1 MLNPSLIFLIHQK
14 LSVMSP
20 NSTLSLSRDVNLWVQ
35 NRCFDILPFTHLQTF
50 SLLVLNLKTQK
61 HLHFAQSQSHRIF
74 DLEIARLESSSIFL
88 RRLSLPFAC
97 SFDTS
102 AVRRVVDWS
111 VWLRLQGVHTHYSNL
126 LLFFLFVLHSLIL
139 RPFDVWSTGRC
150 ECVTLFYFNFSPCF
164 IYVSV
169 LVSFFFVLFSPCY
182 V

>member
-74 DLEIARLESSSIFL
+74 DLEIAKLESSSIFL

-111 VWLRLQGVHTHYSNL
+111 VVGVTAFARCSYSL
-126 LLFFLFVLHSLIL
+126 LKSSPI
-139 RPFDVWSTGRC
+139 
-150 ECVTLFYFNFSPCF
+150 FSFRFALPDTSAVRRVVDG
-164 IYVSV
+164 VSV
-169 LVSFFFVLFSPCY
+169 
-182 V
+182 